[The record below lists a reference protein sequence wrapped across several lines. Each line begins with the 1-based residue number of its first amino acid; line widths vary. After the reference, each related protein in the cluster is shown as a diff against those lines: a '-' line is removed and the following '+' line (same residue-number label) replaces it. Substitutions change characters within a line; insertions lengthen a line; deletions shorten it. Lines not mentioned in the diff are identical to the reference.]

1 MGGVD
6 YIPHAELE
14 FKAFAVNF
22 NAKVVDNGDVFGIPQ
37 LAKSILFTNLGNYLE
52 YQLKIE
58 GGEKD
63 RANVAQRNL
72 YHNILEADIRN
83 IVNQYIRNNPAA
95 TPELLVEFGLNVP
108 DTTKTPIHVPNT
120 APDLEI
126 DFATHLRHFIIFGK
140 YNSQGKITRGLPKGA
155 TGVEV
160 WRKIGGNETPAYDE
174 MTFLGEESKSPFM
187 VEFSAEHF
195 AQRVWYAVRYYNFK
209 HEYSAWSAIKMALVN

>member
-1 MGGVD
+1 MKRSKN
-6 YIPHAELE
+6 ISTPALR
-14 FKAFAVNF
+14 A
-22 NAKVVDNGDVFGIPQ
+22 
-37 LAKSILFTNLGNYLE
+37 TLGLH
-52 YQLKIE
+52 I
-58 GGEKD
+58 
-63 RANVAQRNL
+63 
-72 YHNILEADIRN
+72 
-83 IVNQYIRNNPAA
+83 
-95 TPELLVEFGLNVP
+95 P

-155 TGVEV
+155 TGVEI
-160 WRKIGGNETPAYDE
+160 WQKIGGDEPPTYDE

-195 AQRVWYAVRYYNFK
+195 GQKVWYAVRYYNFK